1 MPSLGLKPVKPLGV
15 KGCSGLERVSMS
27 GEKTTGTAGFTVLEL
42 LVVVGIIGV
51 LCGLL
56 LSAVQGARA
65 RGAEAGCLNQL
76 RQLQLGWQMYA
87 EDHQG
92 ALVPNLALYTNGAWR
107 STTDSWTGLSSAPH
121 DPTPQNIAGG
131 ALCRLGY
138 APNVQLFR
146 CPADRATVRDLR
158 GQDLGIPRT
167 RSYGMNGNLG
177 GRTNEAQATVS
188 HQHQIRS
195 PSQLLVLIDEHAD
208 SIDDG
213 HFLVWSAP
221 DERWV
226 NLPAD
231 RHRQGCNLTF
241 ADGHAEHWRWQ
252 AAKTFHPKQ
261 SYCKRATE
269 PGDLRRLQGMV
280 LSSFRTN

>member
-1 MPSLGLKPVKPLGV
+1 V
-15 KGCSGLERVSMS
+15 S
-27 GEKTTGTAGFTVLEL
+27 GENTRGQVGFTVLEL

-51 LCGLL
+51 LCALL
-56 LSAVQGARA
+56 MPAVQGARA
-65 RGAEAGCLNQL
+65 RGGEAACLNQL

-87 EDHQG
+87 EDYQG

-107 STTDSWTGLSSAPH
+107 STADSWTGLSSAPH
-121 DPTPQNIAGG
+121 DPTTQNIAGG
-131 ALCRLGY
+131 TLCRLGY
-138 APNVQLFR
+138 VPSVQVFR

-158 GQDLGIPRT
+158 GQDLGVPRT

-177 GRTNEAQATVS
+177 GRTNEAQTTVT
-188 HQHQIRS
+188 HQFQIRN
-195 PSQLLVLIDEHAD
+195 PSQLFVLIDEHAD

-213 HFLVWSAP
+213 HFLVWSMP
-221 DERWV
+221 DDRWV

-252 AAKTFHPKQ
+252 APKSFHPKQ
-261 SYCKRATE
+261 SYWKKASD
-269 PGDLRRLQGMV
+269 PGDLRDLKRVQSVV
-280 LSSFRTN
+280 LASGNKTKITQRRHERKCNNEVEGGVC

>member
-1 MPSLGLKPVKPLGV
+1 
-15 KGCSGLERVSMS
+15 MS
-27 GEKTTGTAGFTVLEL
+27 GDQTTEKSAFTLVEL
-42 LVVVGIIGV
+42 LVVLGIIS
-51 LCGLL
+51 LL
-56 LSAVQGARA
+56 SCLVLSAVQSARA
-65 RGAEAGCLNQL
+65 KGAEISCLNQL

-87 EDHQG
+87 EDHHG
-92 ALVPNLALYTNGAWR
+92 ALVPNLALRTNGAWR
-107 STTDSWTGLSSAPH
+107 STPDSWTGLSSAPH
-121 DPTPQNIAGG
+121 DPTSQNIASG

-138 APNVQLFR
+138 APNVQLFH

-158 GQDLGIPRT
+158 GHDLGLPRS

-177 GRTNEAQATVS
+177 GRTNEAQTTVT
-188 HQHQIRS
+188 HQFQIRS

-213 HFLVWSAP
+213 HFLVWSMP
-221 DERWV
+221 DDRWV

-252 AAKTFHPKQ
+252 AAKAFFPKQ
-261 SYCKRATE
+261 SYWKKASD
-269 PGDLRRLQGMV
+269 PGDLRDLRKIQKIV
-280 LSSFRTN
+280 FHNVSY